1 MKQKI
6 NVPGFVSKLWTLVE
20 SPSTNDVI
28 CWSSKGQ
35 NFRVVD
41 EQKFT
46 TEILPRY
53 FKHNNMSSFIRQL
66 NMYGFRKVVSVDG
79 GLIKQEKDG
88 GIEFHHP
95 CFEQGKEDMLENIKR
110 KVSSVRTEA
119 TKISQEEMHKVL
131 MDVHQVK
138 GKQDD
143 MDSKL
148 ETMKRENKAL
158 WKELASLRNKHSQQ
172 QKMIGKVI
180 QFIASLVNENCVVGI
195 KRKRPI
201 MMSEEA
207 PLAKHSHPYVLRA
220 DEQSGT
226 SYSDSNGA
234 TLSSSVVITD
244 ITNISEPIKS
254 GELIQAFSEKE
265 KVKRG
270 GLSGKVTTE
279 ACDSGSGTE
288 DQAAPSSPISASVS
302 PPQTKQLN
310 TDATVAST
318 EASAAEFPDNFIES
332 ILDEAG
338 DEVALQSD
346 SIGDRDEVLDFLGSV
361 DISLGNLHTQLSGN
375 QFNIRPELIDELF
388 NPGISAKDMNI
399 ISPSSPSIGLMSE
412 PFENSDNAETD
423 EIDSSNGKY
432 VVQCTHNP
440 LLTLLDELCCSLEP
454 EVAGPAEP
462 SFLSLEEEPSV
473 PFKDSTTD
481 LRVEYSPNNQ
491 TTDIHELHE
500 ENNKGPVNTP
510 NPSFSEDVLYMLNK
524 DTL

>member
-1 MKQKI
+1 MKQKF

-46 TEILPRY
+46 SEILPRY

-66 NMYGFRKVVSVDG
+66 NMYGFRKVVSVDCC
-79 GLIKQEKDG
+79 LIKQEKDG

-131 MDVHQVK
+131 LDVHQVK

-207 PLAKHSHPYVLRA
+207 PLAKHSHPHVLGA
-220 DEQSGT
+220 DEQSGNG
-226 SYSDSNGA
+226 YSDSNGT
-234 TLSSSVVITD
+234 TLSSRVVITD
-244 ITNISEPIKS
+244 ITNISKPGKS
-254 GELIQAFSEKE
+254 GELIQSFSEKD

-270 GLSGKVTTE
+270 GLSGKVMTE
-279 ACDSGSGTE
+279 ACDSGSGKD
-288 DQAAPSSPISASVS
+288 DQTAPSSPISASVS
-302 PPQTKQLN
+302 PPETKQLN
-310 TDATVAST
+310 TDTTAART
-318 EASAAEFPDNFIES
+318 EASAAEFPDNLIES
-332 ILDEAG
+332 MLDEAG
-338 DEVALQSD
+338 DEVALQGD
-346 SIGDRDEVLDFLGSV
+346 SIGERNEVLDFLGSV
-361 DISLGNLHTQLSGN
+361 DISLGNLHSQLSGN
-375 QFNIRPELIDELF
+375 QFNIRPELIGELF

-399 ISPSSPSIGLMSE
+399 ISPSSANIGTMSE
-412 PFENSDNAETD
+412 YFETRDNAETD
-423 EIDSSNGKY
+423 EIDSSNA
-432 VVQCTHNP
+432 VTWQR
-440 LLTLLDELCCSLEP
+440 
-454 EVAGPAEP
+454 
-462 SFLSLEEEPSV
+462 
-473 PFKDSTTD
+473 ST
-481 LRVEYSPNNQ
+481 
-491 TTDIHELHE
+491 
-500 ENNKGPVNTP
+500 
-510 NPSFSEDVLYMLNK
+510 
-524 DTL
+524 

>member
-53 FKHNNMSSFIRQL
+53 FKHSNMSSFIRQL

-131 MDVHQVK
+131 IDVHQVK

-180 QFIASLVNENCVVGI
+180 QFIASLVNENCIVGI

-234 TLSSSVVITD
+234 TLSSRVVITD
-244 ITNISEPIKS
+244 ITNISEPVKS
-254 GELIQAFSEKE
+254 GELIQASSEKD

-270 GLSGKVTTE
+270 GLSGTVTTE
-279 ACDSGSGTE
+279 DSGSGTE
-288 DQAAPSSPISASVS
+288 GQAAPSSPISASVS

-310 TDATVAST
+310 TDATAAST

-399 ISPSSPSIGLMSE
+399 ISPSSPTIGIMSE
-412 PFENSDNAETD
+412 HFETSDNAETD
-423 EIDSSNGKY
+423 EIDSSNGKH

-440 LLTLLDELCCSLEP
+440 LLTLLEELCCSLEP

-462 SFLSLEEEPSV
+462 SFLSLEDEPSV

-491 TTDIHELHE
+491 TTDIHELYE
-500 ENNKGPVNTP
+500 EKNKGPVNTP
-510 NPSFSEDVLYMLNK
+510 NPSFSEDVLYILNK